1 MLDADSF
8 QKLLEAAWVL
18 QLERDRRV
26 SELPQV
32 QSPGGLPTEQPSVFV
47 SRASLGEVL
56 EAAAAVDEACTATIS
71 PVLAKVGSGSYHPFQ
86 VFERSGRTV
95 LYFPRCMQRCLR
107 NLREARFR
115 CRKQDLKLR
124 WRWQK
129 VVATNPR
136 AMRFRSRQ
144 LKRLRPTVRRQV
156 SPSDLIHRQRL
167 RLVQLREKIQIN
179 RQVRVI
185 IPAEARRTAVLY
197 ARIAVLLVIV
207 GLLVSQILR
216 HRAGM
221 PSVKAAFQSLRFAVE
236 NSTPQVVEAQ
246 TRVDTGYELSAIESS
261 HLRVTDFDSES
272 AVEDLSRFEMQ
283 NLRRQAKYG
292 DTAAALTLGMAY
304 EVGSQVP
311 QSCEQAAHWI
321 AIAAADGNPAAE
333 YNLALRYLNG
343 DGIPLNQDE
352 ARKWFRE
359 AANHGNSKA
368 ASALATLDKQ
378 SSPSP
383 EMTPGHDDVARR

>member
-1 MLDADSF
+1 MLDAESF

-18 QLERDRRV
+18 QLERDRSL
-26 SELPQV
+26 SELPPVNLSSAPQ
-32 QSPGGLPTEQPSVFV
+32 TEAPPVV
-47 SRASLGEVL
+47 VAPASLGEVL

-71 PVLAKVGSGSYHPFQ
+71 PVLAKAEASAAPVPSVRKKRTQGVVFPPMHPAMFARPSATTTQ
-86 VFERSGRTV
+86 LQKTGFE
-95 LYFPRCMQRCLR
+95 
-107 NLREARFR
+107 
-115 CRKQDLKLR
+115 
-124 WRWQK
+124 
-129 VVATNPR
+129 VAL
-136 AMRFRSRQ
+136 AVARSRRSEPKCAP
-144 LKRLRPTVRRQV
+144 LPHRAVEAPAAAVRQDARR
-156 SPSDLIHRQRL
+156 SDLVHRQRL
-167 RLVQLREKIQIN
+167 RLVRLRERIQIN

-185 IPAEARRTAVLY
+185 IPAEARRTAALY

-221 PSVKAAFQSLRFAVE
+221 PSVKAAFQSLKFAME
-236 NSTPQVVEAQ
+236 SSTPQVVEAQ
-246 TRVDTGYELSAIESS
+246 TRVDRGNEAPAIESS

-283 NLRRQAKYG
+283 TLRRQAKYG
-292 DTAAALTLGMAY
+292 DTDAALTLGMAY

-343 DGIPLNQDE
+343 DGVPVSQDE

-359 AANHGNSKA
+359 AASHGNSKA

-378 SSPSP
+378 SRPSP
-383 EMTPGHDDVARR
+383 EIPSGHDAVARR

>member
-26 SELPQV
+26 SELPEV
-32 QSPGGLPTEQPSVFV
+32 QSPAAPTEQPSVFV
-47 SRASLGEVL
+47 SRVSLGEVL
-56 EAAAAVDEACTATIS
+56 EAAAAVDEACAATIS
-71 PVLAKVGSGSYHPFQ
+71 PVLAKVEAAAVPVPSVRKKRTHGVVFPPIHAAMFAQPSGSALPLQ
-86 VFERSGRTV
+86 KTGFEVALAVAKRR
-95 LYFPRCMQRCLR
+95 R
-107 NLREARFR
+107 NEPSRDAIPKQAIEAP
-115 CRKQDLKLR
+115 K
-124 WRWQK
+124 
-129 VVATNPR
+129 AP
-136 AMRFRSRQ
+136 
-144 LKRLRPTVRRQV
+144 VRRRV
-156 SPSDLIHRQRL
+156 SPSDLIHRQGL

-179 RQVRVI
+179 RKVRVI
-185 IPAEARRTAVLY
+185 IPAEARRTAALY

-221 PSVKAAFQSLRFAVE
+221 PSVKAAFQNLRFAVE

-246 TRVDTGYELSAIESS
+246 TRVDTGNEHPAIESS

-272 AVEDLSRFEMQ
+272 SVEDLSRFEMQ

-343 DGIPLNQDE
+343 DGVPLNQDQ

-368 ASALATLDKQ
+368 ASALATLDRR

-383 EMTPGHDDVARR
+383 ETTPGHDDVAQR

>member
-1 MLDADSF
+1 MLDAESF

-18 QLERDRRV
+18 QLERDRSL
-26 SELPQV
+26 SELPPVNFTSAPQ
-32 QSPGGLPTEQPSVFV
+32 TEAPPVV
-47 SRASLGEVL
+47 VAPVSLGEVL

-71 PVLAKVGSGSYHPFQ
+71 PVLAKAEASAAPLPSVRKKQTQGVVFPPMHPAIFARPSATTPQ
-86 VFERSGRTV
+86 LQKTGFE
-95 LYFPRCMQRCLR
+95 
-107 NLREARFR
+107 
-115 CRKQDLKLR
+115 
-124 WRWQK
+124 
-129 VVATNPR
+129 VAL
-136 AMRFRSRQ
+136 AVARSRRSEP
-144 LKRLRPTVRRQV
+144 KYAPPPHRAVEAPAATVRQDARR
-156 SPSDLIHRQRL
+156 SDLVHRQKL
-167 RLVQLREKIQIN
+167 RLVQLRERIQIN

-185 IPAEARRTAVLY
+185 IPAEARRTAALY

-221 PSVKAAFQSLRFAVE
+221 PSVKAAFQSLKFAME
-236 NSTPQVVEAQ
+236 SSNPQVVEAQ
-246 TRVDTGYELSAIESS
+246 TRVDRGNEAPAIESS

-283 NLRRQAKYG
+283 TLRRQAKYG
-292 DTAAALTLGMAY
+292 DTDAALTLGMAY

-343 DGIPLNQDE
+343 DGVPVSQDE

-359 AANHGNSKA
+359 AASHGNSKA
-368 ASALATLDKQ
+368 ASALATLDKL
-378 SSPSP
+378 SRPSP
-383 EMTPGHDDVARR
+383 EIPSGHDAVARR